1 MGLFS
6 VIEERLQC
14 VNYST
19 YLGSDTFTILMKN
32 MESVSKVEGIV
43 APFQNFVNRFSS
55 NFFFSILNNFTLG
68 LVLRH
73 NYEFINGPGNLCFH
87 ALHRDQKGV

>member
-6 VIEERLQC
+6 VIEERLPV

-43 APFQNFVNRFSS
+43 APFQNFVNSFSS
-55 NFFFSILNNFTLG
+55 NFFSPF
-68 LVLRH
+68 
-73 NYEFINGPGNLCFH
+73 
-87 ALHRDQKGV
+87 

>member
-6 VIEERLQC
+6 VIEERLPV
-14 VNYST
+14 VNYTT

-43 APFQNFVNRFSS
+43 APFQNFVNSFSL
-55 NFFFSILNNFTLG
+55 NFFSILNNFPLG
-68 LVLRH
+68 LVLR
-73 NYEFINGPGNLCFH
+73 NRYEFINGPGNLCFH

>member
-6 VIEERLQC
+6 VIEERLQV
-14 VNYST
+14 VNYTT

-43 APFQNFVNRFSS
+43 APFQNFVNSFSL
-55 NFFFSILNNFTLG
+55 NFFCILNNFTLG
-68 LVLRH
+68 LVLRNH
-73 NYEFINGPGNLCFH
+73 YEFIDGPGNLCFH